1 MPGMTTT
8 PEQIIVDSILD
19 AIADQKLRAGTK
31 LGEQSLSEVFSCN
44 RTQVRRALATLTGY
58 QVVEHIPNRGAFV
71 TTPTERDAR
80 DVFQARQAIE
90 LTICGNI
97 VQSENLPDFAP
108 LYENIEAEGR
118 AIAAGNRAEAI
129 RLSRKFHLIL
139 AKLCGN
145 SVLERYLEEL
155 TMRSSLILGLY
166 GGDTESQCA
175 SDDHRRIV
183 ATLEARDG
191 ATARAEMKAH
201 LQHIGDAVD
210 FAGARKPTGALSGLL
225 MRG

>member
-1 MPGMTTT
+1 MTTT

-19 AIADQKLRAGTK
+19 SIADQKLRAGTK
-31 LGEQSLSEVFSCN
+31 LGEQSLSEIFSCN

-71 TTPTERDAR
+71 VTPSERGAR

-90 LTICGNI
+90 LTICEN
-97 VQSENLPDFAP
+97 VAQSENLPDFAP

-118 AIAAGNRAEAI
+118 AIASGNRPEAI

-139 AKLCGN
+139 AALGEN

-175 SDDHRRIV
+175 SEDHRRIV
-183 ATLEARDG
+183 AALEARDTQ
-191 ATARAEMKAH
+191 AAQSEMRTH
-201 LQHIGDAVD
+201 LRHIEAAVD
-210 FAGARKPTGALSGLL
+210 FSGARKPTGALSGLL
-225 MRG
+225 TRR

>member
-1 MPGMTTT
+1 MAGMTTA

-19 AIADQKLRAGTK
+19 AIANHKLRAGTK
-31 LGEQSLSEVFSCN
+31 LGEHSLSEIFSCN

-71 TTPTERDAR
+71 TTPSERDAR

-90 LTICGNI
+90 LTICGNV
-97 VQSENLPDFAP
+97 VQFETLPDFPP
-108 LYENIEAEGR
+108 LHENIGAESR
-118 AIAAGNRAEAI
+118 AIAAGNRAETI

-139 AKLCGN
+139 AELGGN

-175 SDDHRRIV
+175 SDDHCRIV
-183 ATLEARDG
+183 AALEARDG
-191 ATARAEMKAH
+191 AAAQAEMRAH
-201 LQHIGDAVD
+201 LQHIEAEVD
-210 FAGARKPTGALSGLL
+210 FTGARKPTGALSSLL
-225 MRG
+225 L